1 MKLLSLGACVAILA
15 LAGAGCSKSAD
26 TSTDASSASPADTSA
41 AASATAAGAMG
52 SSASSSAMAG
62 GAASTAPDAGGG
74 ATDSKTNLPLY
85 PNATSQASGA
95 SNGQA
100 GTVLTTEDSFD
111 KVYAWY
117 KSKMPAGSE
126 KAKLSAGGIDTVTFQ
141 VDQSA
146 GKGTVAITSQGG
158 KTTITLA
165 QTTQ

>member
-1 MKLLSLGACVAILA
+1 MKRHGLVACAAVLAIA
-15 LAGAGCSKSAD
+15 VAGCTKSDD
-26 TSTDASSASPADTSA
+26 TSTDGSFASPTGTSA
-41 AASATAAGAMG
+41 AASATAAGAM
-52 SSASSSAMAG
+52 SAASSSAMS
-62 GAASTAPDAGGG
+62 GAASPASDGAP
-74 ATDSKTNLPLY
+74 TDSKTNLPLY

-100 GTVLTTEDSFD
+100 GTVLTTEDAFD

-141 VDQSA
+141 VDQSS

-165 QTTQ
+165 QTTP